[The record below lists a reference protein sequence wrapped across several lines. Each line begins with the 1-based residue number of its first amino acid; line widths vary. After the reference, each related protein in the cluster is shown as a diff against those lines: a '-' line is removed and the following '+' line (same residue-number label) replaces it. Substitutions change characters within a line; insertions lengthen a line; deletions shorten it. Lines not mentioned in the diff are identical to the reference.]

1 MVQVRKRRKEIYKD
15 ILKLLLRREDMCA
28 TLSEIMQH
36 LKYNKEKEMTVVNTL
51 SELKKADLIT
61 RRWLRA
67 GGKKF
72 RLYCLKRV

>member
-1 MVQVRKRRKEIYKD
+1 
-15 ILKLLLRREDMCA
+15 MCA

-61 RRWLRA
+61 RRWIKV